1 MNTRARLERLSAVL
15 LSPLHHQE
23 IQMSSPQTHP
33 LRHPLRHFLGA
44 QRLLRWSLPSLLLL
58 SALGVISSSI
68 AASTEHTIRGVVV
81 SSSGPAIARAQVSI
95 MGGKASARTDKRGRF
110 TLKTT
115 RSGSVTLVTKR
126 PGFQTDRRRVNV
138 QGAFVDVIITLKPQ
152 SVQPKEAEEAKR
164 DVASVPKAAP
174 KARAEAA
181 PAVSGLGGLGLSGK
195 SFSSESASRSRR
207 TKRPASAVS
216 SKGGGG
222 RGYARRRARRA
233 MKKRVTRRPP
243 PRPLQISVSAD
254 ASEDA
259 GRDDYQKI
267 GESDYKDPKSTPL
280 STFSIDVDTA
290 SYSNV
295 RRFIQNRSLPPV
307 DAVKI
312 EEMVNYFTYKY
323 EGPKASDPH
332 PFKVHTELAEAP
344 WNPEHKLLHIGLQGR
359 RVDASK
365 LPPSNLVFLLD
376 VSGSMSGPDR
386 LPLLKQ
392 ALMLLSG
399 TLRPQDKVSIVV
411 YAGAAGVVLPPTPG
425 SQRRKIIE
433 AFSKLRAGGSTAGG
447 AGIKLAYKIA
457 QEQFIKG
464 GNNRVILATDG
475 DFNVGTSSR
484 GELVRLIERKRK
496 SGVFLTV
503 LGFGRGNYQASTMS
517 DLAEKGNGNHA
528 YIDSI
533 LEAQKVLVSE
543 MGGTL
548 FTIAKDVKI
557 QVEFNPAKVS
567 RYRLIGYQTRRLQAR
582 DFNDDKKDAGE
593 LGAGHSVTALYE
605 LIPPGG
611 AKSAS
616 GKVDALK
623 YQKRTERESDEWLT
637 VKLRYKKP
645 DGDKSVLLTH
655 PHSSDRGDW
664 REASEDFR
672 FAAGVAE
679 FGMVLRK
686 SKHLKAD
693 REAQWA
699 HTLEVIKGA
708 AGSDDQGYRA
718 ELIDLV
724 KRAQK
729 LK

>member
-1 MNTRARLERLSAVL
+1 MSLRSHLSL
-15 LSPLHHQE
+15 P
-23 IQMSSPQTHP
+23 
-33 LRHPLRHFLGA
+33 
-44 QRLLRWSLPSLLLL
+44 LPSLKVGGLLTLSMCLLGLLTAQIPGL
-58 SALGVISSSI
+58 SASP
-68 AASTEHTIRGVVV
+68 APHTIRGMVL
-81 SSSGPAIARAQVSI
+81 SSEGGAISQAQI
-95 MGGKASARTDKRGRF
+95 KLEGGKESTMSDQQGRF
-110 TLKTT
+110 KLTT
-115 RSGSVTLVTKR
+115 NRSGALTLIASKR
-126 PGFQTDRRRVNV
+126 GFQTKRQPVTLR
-138 QGAFVDVIITLKPQ
+138 GSFIDVVVTLKALP
-152 SVQPKEAEEAKR
+152 SKERADAEEAMSEPISI
-164 DVASVPKAAP
+164 SVGAP
-174 KARAEAA
+174 PPPPPPTSSSALKPEFSARASMA
-181 PAVSGLGGLGLSGK
+181 PRPRVAKGK
-195 SFSSESASRSRR
+195 SYKRR
-207 TKRPASAVS
+207 RPTP
-216 SKGGGG
+216 
-222 RGYARRRARRA
+222 ARRR
-233 MKKRVTRRPP
+233 RPMIAAKIATGGAVK
-243 PRPLQISVSAD
+243 QASIAAAD
-254 ASEDA
+254 RSDEDA
-259 GRDDYQKI
+259 GGDEYQKI
-267 GESDYKDPKSTPL
+267 NESDYKDPKSEPL

-290 SYSNV
+290 SYANL
-295 RRFIQNRSLPPV
+295 RRFIQNRRMPPV

-312 EEMVNYFTYKY
+312 EEMINYFNYTYA
-323 EGPKASDPH
+323 GPRASEPH

-359 RVDASK
+359 RIDASK
-365 LPPSNLVFLLD
+365 LPPNNLVFLLD

-392 ALMLLSG
+392 ALTLLSG

-411 YAGAAGVVLPPTPG
+411 YAGAAGLVLPPTSG
-425 SQRRKIIE
+425 SKRREIIE

-447 AGIKLAYKIA
+447 AGINLAYQIA
-457 QEQFIKG
+457 QENFIKG

-475 DFNVGTSSR
+475 DFNVGTSSQ
-484 GELVRLIERKRK
+484 GALVRLIEEKRK

-503 LGFGRGNYQASTMS
+503 LGFGRGNYRASTMS

-557 QVEFNPAKVS
+557 QVEFNPAKVGQ
-567 RYRLIGYQTRRLQAR
+567 YRLIGYQSRILAAR

-611 AKSAS
+611 ESKGS
-616 GKVDALK
+616 VDALK
-623 YQKRTERESDEWLT
+623 YQKSAPKASDEWLT

-655 PHSSDRGDW
+655 PHSEDQGDW

-672 FAAGVAE
+672 FSAGVAQ
-679 FGMVLRK
+679 FGMLLRK
-686 SKHLKAD
+686 SKHLTGERDK
-693 REAQWA
+693 QWA
-699 HTLEVIKGA
+699 NALKVIEGAKGK
-708 AGSDDQGYRA
+708 DDQGYRA

-724 KRAQK
+724 KRARS